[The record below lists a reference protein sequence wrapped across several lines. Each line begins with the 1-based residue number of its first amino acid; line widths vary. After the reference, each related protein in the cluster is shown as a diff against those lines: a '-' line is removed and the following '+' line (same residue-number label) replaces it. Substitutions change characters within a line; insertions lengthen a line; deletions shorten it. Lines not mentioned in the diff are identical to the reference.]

1 MSLLKCM
8 GVAMMLLPN
17 TICDSRELREEKPI
31 DLPTPII
38 KPSNL
43 IQALIQIESSN
54 NDSCIG
60 DKHMKVPSIGCLQI
74 RPIMVCEANRILQ
87 IQQNPKRFKNKDRW
101 SRIKSIEIFNVWKNY
116 HHKKSSNE
124 VIARCWNGGPK
135 GYKNPLTLRYWEKVK
150 KHLKLKFGS

>member
-87 IQQNPKRFKNKDRW
+87 IQQNPKRFKNKD
-101 SRIKSIEIFNVWKNY
+101 
-116 HHKKSSNE
+116 
-124 VIARCWNGGPK
+124 
-135 GYKNPLTLRYWEKVK
+135 YKNPLTLRYWEKVK